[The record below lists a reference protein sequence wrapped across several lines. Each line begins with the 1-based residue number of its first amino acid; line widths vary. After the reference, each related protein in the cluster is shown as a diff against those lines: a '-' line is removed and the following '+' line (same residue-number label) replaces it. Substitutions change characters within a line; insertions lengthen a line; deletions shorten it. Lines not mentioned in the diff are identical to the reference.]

1 MKKFLLLALTAMTA
15 LSLASCNRQEIDP
28 PREGVQ
34 GKYLLTEITASTGD
48 DDTKTDIQSNSVV
61 NWSADDHI
69 AVKGT
74 DGALH
79 YYKLRGGDGT
89 PVGKFLPAPGQT
101 PASYNTPADLTAIY
115 PACAAELTDGELY
128 VNINNQD
135 LSGSF
140 SEKGL
145 SYWNSDSPFTFTNN
159 DIKVAVPNTST
170 RDGSGRVNFKF
181 KQLGTC
187 CDFLIDFREAEQ
199 AASLELESVEK
210 YQYTTL
216 EGVAL
221 GGRAKV
227 IGTSLGEIT
236 NPVTTIDWVR
246 SSPSNM
252 SNLLHGVLVFYPKVT
267 KNTTLKITLTTTDH
281 EFVFTGK
288 PTQDF
293 EAGKR
298 ITFPITVDKNFT
310 QGGTLLAY
318 TSTLRTDVDQ
328 FYYYGGTNCL
338 LLRSAGE
345 IGYLDVTQY
354 VTDSRWH
361 NTKNTADIIHHNPA
375 SYARIIWSEGAD
387 VIASATVNG
396 SAYDYK
402 LKMADS
408 AAGATDAISTDSA
421 GKSFLAIKR
430 GSAAGNALVGIYD
443 ASDKLLWSYHIW
455 CPEDDPTDGMYEYT
469 QTNSGNYTVMTMP
482 IGAIKKAYPGMSN
495 PEKASGILY
504 QWGRKDPLGRKTNNT
519 NSAGGGILLVNGPD
533 QNTAL
538 NIGDPDYGITGG
550 NLKDCMIWLASDDGT
565 ESHNQLKIAHEAS
578 SQTKSLGRFM
588 IDYSV
593 SKPWMFICCLSDT
606 FNMSNWTQRD
616 DWLWGDGSEGSEY
629 LTMEET
635 YKSIFDPSPE
645 GYRVSPKDL
654 FVGFSRTWNSITSK
668 SSSAQDMEV
677 YLTDMLNVDLSRT
690 SSFVQPN
697 NANGYALYYQ
707 GWKSGPS
714 DFYLVTGQR
723 MRDGKFGDSILCSV
737 YWKSGIRGD
746 VGRASDLYI
755 KDTHFHPFGAEQ
767 RVRGLSVRCVKER

>member
-1 MKKFLLLALTAMTA
+1 MKKFLLLALTAITA
-15 LSLASCNRQEIDP
+15 LGLASCNRQEIDP

-48 DDTKTDIQSNSVV
+48 DDTKTNIQSNSVV
-61 NWSADDHI
+61 VWNADDQI

-79 YYKLRGGDGT
+79 YYKLKVGGGT
-89 PVGKFLPAPGQT
+89 PVGKFFPAPGQT

-140 SEKGL
+140 SERGL
-145 SYWNSDSPFTFTNN
+145 SSWNADSPFTFTNN
-159 DIKVAVPNTST
+159 DIKVAVPGSVKLE
-170 RDGSGRVNFKF
+170 DGLPNFKF

-187 CDFLIDFREAEQ
+187 CSFIIDFTQ
-199 AASLELESVEK
+199 ADQARSLMMESVERI
-210 YQYTTL
+210 QISTL
-216 EGVAL
+216 NGVAL
-221 GGRAKV
+221 GGRAKLT
-227 IGTSLGEIT
+227 GTTLGPIT
-236 NPVTTIDWVR
+236 NPVTNIDWTVATPR
-246 SSPSNM
+246 PM
-252 SNLLHGVLVFYPKVT
+252 SALIQPMFVFYPGVT
-267 KNTTLKITLTTTDH
+267 TNTTLKITLTTTDH

-293 EAGKR
+293 EAGR
-298 ITFPITVDKNFT
+298 RLTFPVTVDKNFT

-338 LLRSAGE
+338 LLRTPNE

-354 VTDSRWH
+354 VTDSFWH
-361 NTKNTADIIHHNPA
+361 NTKNTADVQNPRPA

-408 AAGATDAISTDSA
+408 AAGATDAISTDSS

-495 PEKASGILY
+495 PETAAGFYY
-504 QWGRKDPLGRKTNNT
+504 QWGRKDPMGRPKNF
-519 NSAGGGILLVNGPD
+519 NSLNGGGVLNLYGSD
-533 QNTAL
+533 QISTL
-538 NIGDPDYGITGG
+538 NLGDPDYSVSAS
-550 NLKDCMIWLASDDGT
+550 NLLDCWIWFSNSNGSSEKNTLKLAWEGSD
-565 ESHNQLKIAHEAS
+565 
-578 SQTKSLGRFM
+578 KSKTLGRF
-588 IDYSV
+588 ILDYTIA
-593 SKPWMFICCLSDT
+593 KPWMCIFC
-606 FNMSNWTQRD
+606 D
-616 DWLWGDGSEGSEY
+616 DLAYSHSWLPLDDNLWGNGGGSNKFPI
-629 LTMEET
+629 MEEI

-645 GYRVSPKDL
+645 GFRVAPQDL
-654 FVGFSRTWNSITSK
+654 FAGFTSTRQNSSIIE
-668 SSSAQDMEV
+668 QF
-677 YLTDMLNVDLSRT
+677 NVATGDY
-690 SSFVQPN
+690 VNPN
-697 NANGYALYYQ
+697 NANGWAFYYQ
-707 GWKSGPS
+707 GWKTGPT
-714 DFYLVTGQR
+714 DFYLAQGQR
-723 MRDGKFGDSILCSV
+723 SRAYSFLSNVSDNLAVWTSSPANQNNAGSMLYFVATVVHPYNAGGR
-737 YWKSGIRGD
+737 
-746 VGRASDLYI
+746 RASC
-755 KDTHFHPFGAEQ
+755 F
-767 RVRGLSVRCVKER
+767 SVRCVKEH

>member
-1 MKKFLLLALTAMTA
+1 MKKFLLLALTAITA
-15 LSLASCNRQEIDP
+15 LGLASCNRQEIDP

-48 DDTKTDIQSNSVV
+48 DDTKTAIQSNSVV
-61 NWSADDHI
+61 NWSADDQI

-79 YYKLRGGDGT
+79 YYKLRLGGGT

-140 SEKGL
+140 AEKGL
-145 SYWNSDSPFTFTNN
+145 TFWTADSPFTFINN
-159 DIKVAVPNTST
+159 DIKVAVPGGTT
-170 RDGSGRVNFKF
+170 LEAGLPNFKF

-187 CDFLIDFREAEQ
+187 CSFIFDFTQ
-199 AASLELESVEK
+199 ADQAQSLMMESVERI
-210 YQYTTL
+210 QISTL
-216 EGVAL
+216 NGVAL
-221 GGRAKV
+221 GGRAKLS
-227 IGTSLGEIT
+227 GTSLGPIT
-236 NPVTTIDWVR
+236 NPVTNIDWTIA
-246 SSPSNM
+246 STKPM
-252 SNLLHGVLVFYPKVT
+252 SALIQPTFVFYPGVT
-267 KNTTLKITLTTTDH
+267 TNTTLKITLTTTDH

-298 ITFPITVDKNFT
+298 LTFPVTVDKNFT

-318 TSTLRTDVDQ
+318 TSTLRTDMDQ

-338 LLRSAGE
+338 LLRTPNE

-354 VTDSRWH
+354 VTDSFWH
-361 NTKNTADIIHHNPA
+361 NTKNTADVQNPRPA

-408 AAGATDAISTDSA
+408 AAGATDAISTDSS
-421 GKSFLAIKR
+421 GKSFLSIKR

-469 QTNSGNYTVMTMP
+469 QTNSGSYTVMTMP
-482 IGAIKKAYPGMSN
+482 IGALNKAYPGMPN
-495 PEKASGILY
+495 PEKASGIFY
-504 QWGRKDPLGRKTNNT
+504 QWGRKDPLGRKTNNS
-519 NSAGGGILLVNGPD
+519 NNQGGGILLVKGPD
-533 QNTAL
+533 QSTSL

-550 NLKDCMIWLASDDGT
+550 NLKDCMIWLANDDGT

-578 SQTKSLGRFM
+578 SQTKSLGRFI

-593 SKPWMFICCLSDT
+593 SKPWMFICCVSDT
-606 FNMSNWTQRD
+606 FNTSNWTQRD
-616 DWLWGDGSEGSEY
+616 DWLWGDGSGGSEY

-654 FVGFSRTWNSITSK
+654 FVIFSRTWKTITSN
-668 SSSAQDMEV
+668 STSAQDMEV
-677 YLTDMLNVDLSRT
+677 YLTDMLNADLSRT

-697 NANGYALYYQ
+697 NANGYAFYYQ

-714 DFYLVTGQR
+714 DFYTTNGQR
-723 MRDGKFGDSILCSV
+723 MRDGKYGDSIYASIF
-737 YWKSGIRGD
+737 WKSGISGEKA
-746 VGRASDLYI
+746 GNLYI
-755 KDTHFHPFGAEQ
+755 RENHFNPLASEQ
-767 RVRGLSVRCVKER
+767 RVRGHNVRCVKER

>member
-1 MKKFLLLALTAMTA
+1 MKKFLLLALTAITA
-15 LSLASCNRQEIDP
+15 LGLASCNRQEIDP

-61 NWSADDHI
+61 NWSAGDHI

-89 PVGKFLPAPGQT
+89 PVGRFFPATGQT
-101 PASYNTPADLTAIY
+101 PASYNTLSDLTAIY

-170 RDGSGRVNFKF
+170 RDGSGKVNFKF

-246 SSPSNM
+246 SSPSKM

-408 AAGATDAISTDSA
+408 AAGAVDAISTDSA
-421 GKSFLAIKR
+421 GKSFLSIKR

-443 ASDKLLWSYHIW
+443 ASANLLWSYHIW
-455 CPEDDPTDGMYEYT
+455 CPEDDPTDGMHEYT
-469 QTNSGNYTVMTMP
+469 QTNSCNYTVMTMP
-482 IGAIKKAYPGMSN
+482 IGAIKRAYPGMSN
-495 PEKASGILY
+495 PETAAGLY
-504 QWGRKDPLGRKTNNT
+504 FQWGRKDPMGRPKHF
-519 NSAGGGILLVNGPD
+519 NSLGGGGVLNVNGSD
-533 QNTAL
+533 QISTFSL
-538 NIGDPDYGITGG
+538 GDPDY
-550 NLKDCMIWLASDDGT
+550 
-565 ESHNQLKIAHEAS
+565 
-578 SQTKSLGRFM
+578 
-588 IDYSV
+588 SV
-593 SKPWMFICCLSDT
+593 SASNLINCRIWFSNSNGSSESNTLKLAWEGSDKSKTLERFILDYTIAKPWMNINC
-606 FNMSNWTQRD
+606 D
-616 DWLWGDGSEGSEY
+616 DLAYFHSWLPIDDYLWGNGGGSNKFPI
-629 LTMEET
+629 MEEI

-645 GYRVSPKDL
+645 GFRVAPQDL
-654 FVGFSRTWNSITSK
+654 FAGFTSTRQNSSIK
-668 SSSAQDMEV
+668 EQF
-677 YLTDMLNVDLSRT
+677 NVATGDY
-690 SSFVQPN
+690 VNPN
-697 NANGYALYYQ
+697 NANGWVFYYQ
-707 GWKSGPS
+707 GWKTGPT
-714 DFYLVTGQR
+714 DFYLAQGQR
-723 MRDGKFGDSILCSV
+723 SRMGSYLSDVTNSLCVWTSSPGSINN
-737 YWKSGIRGD
+737 
-746 VGRASDLYI
+746 VGSMLWFHATTVEPYNGGGRRASGF
-755 KDTHFHPFGAEQ
+755 T
-767 RVRGLSVRCVKER
+767 VRCVKER